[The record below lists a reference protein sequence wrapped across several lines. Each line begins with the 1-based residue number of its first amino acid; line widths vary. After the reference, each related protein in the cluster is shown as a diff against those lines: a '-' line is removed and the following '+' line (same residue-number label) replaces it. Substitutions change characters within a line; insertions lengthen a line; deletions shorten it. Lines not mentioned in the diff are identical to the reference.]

1 MYIFHLECYK
11 SYNQNIRHG
20 LFRFYVNFIAS
31 FFLFIGADK
40 FHPDIF
46 GREDHIGLIKTVTA
60 DLVRDTG
67 ATLFEMDDGSQA
79 FFNKVDQ
86 TIEPDNHVT
95 LVSFYKVCIFFELLC
110 EFWY

>member
-1 MYIFHLECYK
+1 MLILFH
-11 SYNQNIRHG
+11 
-20 LFRFYVNFIAS
+20 
-31 FFLFIGADK
+31 FFSLIIGADI

-95 LVSFYKVCIFFELLC
+95 LVSFYKVRLFFQY
-110 EFWY
+110 FVNFGIY

>member
-1 MYIFHLECYK
+1 M
-11 SYNQNIRHG
+11 
-20 LFRFYVNFIAS
+20 
-31 FFLFIGADK
+31 
-40 FHPDIF
+40 
-46 GREDHIGLIKTVTA
+46 IKTVTA

-67 ATLFEMDDGSQA
+67 ATLFEMDDASQA

-110 EFWY
+110 DFWYWEEWYGFEYLQFTL